1 MLTTFKYAFTRRP
14 GKTFDRGITTSNL
27 GAPDYELILKQHAVY
42 IDTLKSIGIDVIELD
57 PLPDYPDA
65 HFVEDT
71 VVVTPDVAIITNP
84 GAPSRRGEE
93 KSIAEVILR
102 YRQVEYIQAPGTV
115 DGGDVLMMGN
125 HFFIGISERTNH
137 QGADQMGKIL
147 EKHGKT
153 FTPIPVAAGL
163 HFKSSV
169 NCVDPNTLLITR
181 DFANH
186 EAFYGYDQITVDNEE
201 SYAANTLWINDHLL
215 MPEGFPGT
223 KTKLKRLGLPIF
235 ELDVSEM
242 QKMDGGLTCLSIRF

>member
-1 MLTTFKYAFTRRP
+1 MSAAFKFAVTRRP
-14 GKTFDRGITTSNL
+14 GKTFGNGITTSHM
-27 GAPDYELILKQHAVY
+27 GAPSYELVLKQHAAY
-42 IDTLKSIGIDVIELD
+42 IDTLKSIGLDVIELE

-71 VVVTPDVAIITNP
+71 AVVTPEVAIITNP

-93 KSIAEVILR
+93 KSIAEVLR
-102 YRQVEYIQAPGTV
+102 PYRPVEYIQAPGTV

-125 HFFIGISERTNH
+125 HFFVGISERTNH
-137 QGADQMGKIL
+137 QGADQMGQIL
-147 EKHGKT
+147 KKHGKAVSM
-153 FTPIPVAAGL
+153 IPVGAGL

-169 NCVDPNTLLITR
+169 NCAAPDTLLMTGE
-181 DFANH
+181 FKGLS
-186 EAFYGYDQITVDNEE
+186 AFNGYDHIIVDKEE

-215 MPEGFPGT
+215 MPGGFPAT
-223 KTKLKRLGLPIF
+223 KRKLKRLGLPIF

>member
-1 MLTTFKYAFTRRP
+1 MLTTFQYAITRRP

-27 GAPDYELILKQHAVY
+27 GAPDYELILKQHTVY
-42 IDTLKSIGIDVIELD
+42 IETLKSIGIDVIELD

-84 GAPSRRGEE
+84 GAPSRQGEE
-93 KSIAEVILR
+93 KSITEVILR

-115 DGGDVLMMGN
+115 DGGDVLMMDN

-147 EKHGKT
+147 EKHDNT
-153 FTPIPVAAGL
+153 FTPIPVGAGL

-169 NCVDPNTLLITR
+169 NCVAPNTLLITG
-181 DFANH
+181 DVADH
-186 EAFYGYDQITVDNEE
+186 EAFYEYDKIMVGNEE
-201 SYAANTLWINDHLL
+201 SYAANTLWINNHLL
-215 MPEGFPGT
+215 MPKGFPST
-223 KTKLKRLGLPIF
+223 KAKLKRLGLPII
-235 ELDVSEM
+235 ELDVSEI

>member
-1 MLTTFKYAFTRRP
+1 MLPTFNFAITRRP
-14 GKTFDRGITTSNL
+14 AKTFASGITTSDL
-27 GAPDYELILKQHAVY
+27 GAPSYELILKQHAAY
-42 IDTLKSIGIDVIELD
+42 IDTLKSIGLDVVELE

-71 VVVTPDVAIITNP
+71 VVVTPEVAIITNP
-84 GAPSRRGEE
+84 GAPSRQGEE
-93 KSIAEVILR
+93 KSIAEALLQ
-102 YRQVEYIQAPGTV
+102 YRPVEYIQAPGTV

-125 HFFIGISERTNH
+125 HIFIGISERTNH

-153 FTPIPVAAGL
+153 FTTIPVGAGL

-169 NCVDPNTLLITR
+169 NCVAFNTLLITR
-181 DFANH
+181 DFADH
-186 EAFYGYDQITVDNEE
+186 EAFYGYDQIMVDNEE

-215 MPEGFPGT
+215 MPKGFPDT
-223 KTKLKRLGLPIF
+223 KTKLKRMGLPIF

>member
-1 MLTTFKYAFTRRP
+1 MRTIFKYAIMRRP

-27 GAPDYELILKQHAVY
+27 GAPNYDLVLEQHAVY
-42 IDTLKSIGIDVIELD
+42 IDTLKSIGLDVIELD
-57 PLPDYPDA
+57 PLVDYPDA

-71 VVVTPDVAIITNP
+71 AVVTPELAIITNP
-84 GAPSRRGEE
+84 GAPSRQGEE
-93 KSIAEVILR
+93 KSIAEVLLQ

-137 QGADQMGKIL
+137 QGADQMGGIL
-147 EKHGKT
+147 EKYGKT
-153 FTPIPVAAGL
+153 FTTIPVDAGL

-169 NCVDPNTLLITR
+169 NGVAPNTLLITE
-181 DFANH
+181 DFAGH
-186 EAFYGYDQITVDNEE
+186 EAFYEHDKIMVDNEE

-215 MPEGFPGT
+215 MPGGFQAT
-223 KTKLKRLGLPIF
+223 KTKLKRLGLPII